1 MNFLTVLTTVAVIL
15 LFMFCGLFTVKIGK
29 AKTEHAQSVSGLLMY
44 ICAPAML
51 ISSFLNIE
59 HTKDAIISVGIFF
72 LVSLTLQ
79 FLFFLILFLFLRKKF
94 ENAKYRIFTVASFM
108 GNVGFFGL
116 PLVTA
121 LFPDNPIV
129 ACYSCANMLSMN
141 ILVYTLG
148 TYLITGDKKFVSVK
162 TMLLNPTSIALYIAL
177 PLYFFSVPIHPKLLE
192 AITLLG
198 KMTTPLCMFVLGMRL
213 ALISFKQL
221 VSEPPAYLA
230 AAAKL
235 VVYPLFCFLVI
246 KFLPFFDETFKTT
259 IFALSAT
266 PSAAFVLTLA
276 ELHEKEQALSA
287 NVVLLSCI
295 FSIVT
300 IPLLLLLA

>member
-15 LFMFCGLFTVKIGK
+15 LFMLCGIFTVKIGK
-29 AKTEHAQSVSGLLMY
+29 AKTEHAQSVSGILMY

-72 LVSLTLQ
+72 LVSFFLQ
-79 FLFFLILFLFLRKKF
+79 FTFFIILFLILHKKY
-94 ENAKYRIFTVASFM
+94 ENAKYRIYTVASFM

-121 LFPDNPIV
+121 IFPDNPIV

-148 TYLITGDKKFVSVK
+148 TYLITGDKKFISIK
-162 TMLLNPTSIALYIAL
+162 TMLLNPTSVALYIAL
-177 PLYFFSVPIHPKLLE
+177 PLYFFSVPIYPKLLE

-213 ALISFKQL
+213 ASIKIKQL
-221 VSEPPAYLA
+221 VCEPTAYITA
-230 AAAKL
+230 ITKL
-235 VVYPLFCFLVI
+235 VIYPLFCFLAV
-246 KFLPFFDETFKTT
+246 KFLPFVSETFKTC
-259 IFALSAT
+259 IFVLAAT

-276 ELHEKEQALSA
+276 ELHEKEQSLSA
-287 NVVLLSCI
+287 NVVLLSTI
-295 FSIVT
+295 LSVIT